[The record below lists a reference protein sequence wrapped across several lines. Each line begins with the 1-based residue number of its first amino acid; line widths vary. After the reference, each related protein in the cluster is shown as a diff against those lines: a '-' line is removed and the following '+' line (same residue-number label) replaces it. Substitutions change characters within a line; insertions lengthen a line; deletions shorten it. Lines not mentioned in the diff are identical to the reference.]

1 MLAWIT
7 ENLGTIVVSLVL
19 ILLVAGAIRTIRKE
33 KKHGRSCCGGNCA
46 HCGACSACKTTEK
59 AS

>member
-33 KKHGRSCCGGNCA
+33 KKQGRSCCGGNCA